1 MTDVSEVEWHIV
13 WDIFREFVLPH
24 SGTLILNV
32 VLFGVL
38 GVVVSIIYAVI
49 LYKKGVF
56 RRKPKYYNWSVK
68 LYYPLLI
75 GGIIFFFGQVGFVR
89 GVYKIID
96 NEKDVVVTGIYNAS
110 LQAVFESEES
120 KDAFVTALQGAARST
135 TDGSTILMER
145 LKETTT
151 HLHTG
156 VSLVD
161 KGKDKVA
168 GYFLEKYKDD
178 IFKAALYG
186 AINYTKLKDYKTSDE
201 PMSYEDFSKAMD
213 LLLEIGYQDI
223 EEAVKNELIA
233 WISSV
238 LKAQYRTFL
247 IPIILFLIL
256 LMAFP
261 LLEFLVYKK
270 WVEPSYDA
278 KVAAKV
284 EV

>member
-1 MTDVSEVEWHIV
+1 MTDVPELEWHIV
-13 WDIFREFVLPH
+13 WDILREFVLPH

-38 GVVVSIIYAVI
+38 GLIVSIVYAVI

-56 RRKPKYYNWSVK
+56 RRKPKYYKWSVK

-75 GGIIFFFGQVGFVR
+75 GGIIFFFGQIGFVR
-89 GVYKIID
+89 GIYTILD
-96 NEKDVVVTGIYNAS
+96 NEKEVVVTGIYNAS
-110 LQAVFESEES
+110 LHAIFESEES
-120 KDAFVTALQGAARST
+120 KDAFVTTLQGAART
-135 TDGSTILMER
+135 ATDGSTLLMER
-145 LKETTT
+145 LKEATE

-161 KGKDKVA
+161 QGKDNMV

-186 AINYTKLKDYKTSDE
+186 AINYTKLKDYKSSDE

-213 LLLEIGYQDI
+213 LLLDIGYQDI

-256 LMAFP
+256 LMTFP
-261 LLEFLVYKK
+261 LLDFLV
-270 WVEPSYDA
+270 
-278 KVAAKV
+278 
-284 EV
+284 